1 MCTWR
6 PEVNIGCCFSGA
18 VHIVWITGNWGFL
31 IRLDWQATESQGS
44 SCPSCPGQ
52 QHFTDYLSPRPNMYI
67 ILGSSSAT
75 R

>member
-1 MCTWR
+1 MEAGSQHWVLFLRCR
-6 PEVNIGCCFSGA
+6 PHCLDHWV
-18 VHIVWITGNWGFL
+18 NWGFL